1 MPIPKKSD
9 LLSAPAYSKLVDD
22 ILSGIVDG
30 TLKEGDRLASEY
42 MLKEQYGI
50 SIKSIK
56 RGLGIL
62 VQRGILTRT
71 RGSGTFIS
79 NVNAAKPQPL
89 VRRDTVAIA
98 NTWEFFRYHPFFTEQ
113 NKGIHARLAEHGW
126 KTLTL
131 PQSKTD
137 PSKNKTLIYHHITPA
152 AIEME
157 LSEHTEVA
165 GIICL
170 YLNHNNT
177 DQILANN
184 NHIVVSSVPGEDFS
198 YAHYDWFAEIERL
211 FEITI
216 SKGARNIGVISSQPK
231 EKLAAMFK
239 RTIFAEHL
247 TEGEVKVTYL
257 LCGPSNNGTELTN
270 EAFHIAL
277 KTFEEDN
284 PFDALIITDDYE
296 TIGVIDALAS
306 LPHKNWLN
314 MSITALLSKESK
326 LPAQIPMT
334 ALIADGYACGVAI
347 ADLMN
352 EQIVS
357 VDNFKQSIIMSCN
370 LVEWK

>member
-9 LLSAPAYSKLVDD
+9 LLSAPVHSKLVDD
-22 ILSGIVDG
+22 ILTGIVSG
-30 TLKEGDRLASEY
+30 TLKEGDRLASES

-62 VQRGILTRT
+62 VERGILTRT
-71 RGSGTFIS
+71 RGSGTFVS
-79 NVNAAKPQPL
+79 NVDAANPQPL

-98 NTWEFFRYHPFFTEQ
+98 NSWEFSRYHPFFTEQ
-113 NKGIHARLAEHGW
+113 NKGIFARLAEHGW

-137 PSKNKTLIYHHITPA
+137 QSKDRSLIYHHITPA
-152 AIEME
+152 ALELE

-170 YLNHNNT
+170 YLGDNSA
-177 DQILANN
+177 DRILANN
-184 NHIVVSSVPGEDFS
+184 DHLVVSTGPGQNFS
-198 YAHYDWFAEIERL
+198 YAHYDWPAEIERL
-211 FEITI
+211 FKITI
-216 SKGARNIGVISSQPK
+216 SKGARKIGVISSQP
-231 EKLAAMFK
+231 EETLAAMFK
-239 RTIFAEHL
+239 RSILSENL
-247 TEGEVKVTYL
+247 TEDDVKPTYL
-257 LCGPSNNGTELTN
+257 LCKASNHGIELTN
-270 EAFHIAL
+270 QAFQIAL
-277 KTFEEDN
+277 QTFKKGTS
-284 PFDALIITDDYE
+284 FDALIITDDYE

-306 LPHKNWLN
+306 LPPKNWSN

-352 EQIVS
+352 EQIAS
-357 VDNFKQSIIMSCN
+357 VNNCKKSIIMSCN
-370 LVEWK
+370 VAEWK